1 MAPHIGPQLPGHL
14 AKLTTSL
21 EQEGRPTVQQD
32 AMDRKIVILS
42 HLAQRIAAWLQ
53 AIVLIFSG
61 G

>member
-1 MAPHIGPQLPGHL
+1 M
-14 AKLTTSL
+14 
-21 EQEGRPTVQQD
+21 QQD